1 MTSNVSNVSRL
12 SDDGIDRIALRV
24 RAIMIPEMKSMIDAG
39 IRDLQKEYDSKIGDM
54 NKSIDELR
62 DENNDLRSD
71 LHMMKNEVRKL
82 KLRDDEWWTRRV

>member
-82 KLRDDEWWTRRV
+82 KLRDDE